1 MNSRQI
7 NLLLGLLPGLYM
19 SLVVFNNVFDYNSN
33 FVFLSNVAS
42 MSEVFSGE
50 ANRWRAVTL
59 PLLHHLMY
67 IMVILWEFLTASL
80 LLYGTYVMWR
90 NRSSAPAVFRSSKKY
105 VLLGLC
111 MGVTLWFTAFITIAG
126 EWFLMW
132 QSTKWN
138 GSHTA
143 FFLSGIFL
151 LLLLAQWNVDE
162 REE

>member
-7 NLLLGLLPGLYM
+7 NILLAALPGVYM

-33 FVFLSNVAS
+33 YVFLSNVAS

-50 ANRWRAVTL
+50 ANRWRSVSS
-59 PLLHHLMY
+59 PMLHHIMY
-67 IMVILWEFLTASL
+67 IMVIIWEFLTAAI
-80 LLYGTYVMWR
+80 LLYGTIHMWQR
-90 NRSSAPAVFRSSKKY
+90 RSADREIFRASKKY
-105 VLLGLC
+105 VFLGLS

-151 LLLLAQWNVDE
+151 LLLLVQWNVDE